1 MLTVGTQRQRR
12 EEGMYPKRVF
22 VYLRSYVQSV
32 RKSQNE
38 GVQHRANH
46 RDNVFLS

>member
-12 EEGMYPKRVF
+12 EEGMYLMEFF
-22 VYLRSYVQSV
+22 VHLRPYVQTV
-32 RKSQNE
+32 RESNE
-38 GVQHRANH
+38 SVQHRANH